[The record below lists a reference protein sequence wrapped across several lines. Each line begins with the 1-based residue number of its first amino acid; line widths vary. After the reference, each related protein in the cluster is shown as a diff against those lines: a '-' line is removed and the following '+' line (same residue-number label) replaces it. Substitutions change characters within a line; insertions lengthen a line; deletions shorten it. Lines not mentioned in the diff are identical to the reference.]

1 MKLST
6 EEDLRNKLRS
16 LLKTKK
22 NGELAAEIGISPS
35 LLSMLVNGYPLSGKA
50 VAFLGYR
57 KVRTK
62 FFERL
67 K

>member
-6 EEDLRNKLRS
+6 EEDLRNKLRA
-16 LLKTKK
+16 LLRNKKTV
-22 NGELAAEIGISPS
+22 ELAAEIGISPNQI
-35 LLSMLVNGYPLSGKA
+35 SMYTNGAPLNGKV

-57 KVRTK
+57 KVKAK